1 VNVYWIT
8 VVQFGVLWGILSVNH
23 LRDLRFHLRNLRSP
37 TGLCRCFSH
46 PKKAKYCAE
55 GNGRYYFRRKNKMN
69 KNDLPFYLRK
79 TIHKVFNSLGP
90 GLFES
95 VYEKALCEELSEMGL
110 KFRPARMCSGVCNEH
125 DQETSSILVEEQV
138 LVGTGT
144 YPWRVELYQP

>member
-1 VNVYWIT
+1 
-8 VVQFGVLWGILSVNH
+8 
-23 LRDLRFHLRNLRSP
+23 
-37 TGLCRCFSH
+37 
-46 PKKAKYCAE
+46 
-55 GNGRYYFRRKNKMN
+55 MN

-95 VYEKALCEELSEMGL
+95 VYAQALCAELSDMGL
-110 KFRPARMCSGVCNEH
+110 KFRQGHWGVEESTEQGCCG
-125 DQETSSILVEEQV
+125 SSILVEDKV